1 MAIERVT
8 KQALVVAAII
18 LVMIVLAVQ
27 FVPRFTPT
35 RITLPTELGA
45 LRLQQHIFGEK
56 ARRLINQMH
65 GKGVT
70 PRANAIGLY
79 ADEMG
84 EATLYLSIYDEE
96 DEAASTL
103 KKMIDGIATGFTPFS
118 DFQQRR
124 IEGQDVA
131 YCTGD
136 GQAHFF
142 FAAGKALYWLAVDFP
157 VADETLRAL
166 LHAVKPSS
174 PIV

>member
-1 MAIERVT
+1 MAFERVT
-8 KQALVVAAII
+8 KQALVVAAAI
-18 LVMIVLAVQ
+18 LVMIVIAVQ
-27 FVPRFTPT
+27 LVPRFTPT
-35 RITLPTELGA
+35 RITLPAELGA
-45 LRLQQHIFGEK
+45 LPLQQHIFGDE
-56 ARRLINQMH
+56 ARRIINQMH

-79 ADEMG
+79 ADETG

-96 DEAASTL
+96 EAAAATL

-118 DFQQRR
+118 DFEQRR
-124 IEGQDVA
+124 IEGEEVA

-142 FAAGKALYWLAVDFP
+142 FAVGKTLYWLAVDFS

-166 LHAVKPSS
+166 LHEIKPSA